1 MRDIKFRAW
10 DKKKKEWYGESC
22 DEMLTFKDFHL
33 FGECMAFQ
41 FPNIDYLQHLEV
53 MQYTG
58 LKDKNS
64 VEIYEGD
71 LMGQCFD
78 DYKDSICEV
87 KYEDGMLI
95 LENVKNKAKRP
106 CNINNG
112 FGWSKLSN
120 YIGYKN
126 GFEVIGNI
134 YENPELIS
142 G

>member
-58 LKDKNS
+58 LKDKNG

-71 LMGQCFD
+71 IVSGHIFG
-78 DYKDSICEV
+78 ICEV
-87 KYEDGMLI
+87 RY
-95 LENVKNKAKRP
+95 
-106 CNINNG
+106 
-112 FGWSKLSN
+112 
-120 YIGYKN
+120 YKN
-126 GFEVIGNI
+126 AFVLWSVDKDFSRSYACELIEVIGNI